1 MDGNQQ
7 PIAKESQFYIVSE
20 IANILQTKKKVL
32 VKRFLSSVR
41 NYIWKGEMEENTKI
55 GFIHLFV
62 RSLKAL

>member
-41 NYIWKGEMEENTKI
+41 NYIWKGE
-55 GFIHLFV
+55 
-62 RSLKAL
+62 